1 MIVTAATAGNFGG
14 SPTSSVSLNNGAGTA
29 DFSCLK
35 SADTARHPDPR
46 GPRVHRRAT
55 RSTFWRA
62 MRILS
67 DDPGRSGARA
77 ASGIIDD
84 VTSAKYSLIASLALA
99 AMSAHAP
106 LLEVVLSLL
115 RAASGVI
122 ALPDV
127 NHTVPSVLLNISFGR
142 TRSYSRAQLTYALNS
157 PWPSSSA

>member
-1 MIVTAATAGNFGG
+1 
-14 SPTSSVSLNNGAGTA
+14 
-29 DFSCLK
+29 
-35 SADTARHPDPR
+35 
-46 GPRVHRRAT
+46 
-55 RSTFWRA
+55 

-99 AMSAHAP
+99 AMSAHIP

-127 NHTVPSVLLNISFGR
+127 NHTVPAVLLNVSFGSEIGHPVLVGPIVVI
-142 TRSYSRAQLTYALNS
+142 TVRAPQSS
-157 PWPSSSA
+157 PLLSTLSKRGTAGCIDP